1 MALCNQPDAF
11 ALDRSVDQSRYLFE
25 GFAFR
30 IHIQIKMISPLIIWL
45 IIGALTYV
53 HSQQHTY
60 MSSSYG
66 SLGLSYWDPYAV
78 DTGSCVELPAKV
90 I

>member
-30 IHIQIKMISPLIIWL
+30 IHIQIKMISPLII
-45 IIGALTYV
+45 
-53 HSQQHTY
+53 
-60 MSSSYG
+60 
-66 SLGLSYWDPYAV
+66 
-78 DTGSCVELPAKV
+78 
-90 I
+90 